1 MAATRW
7 DASRL
12 QGIRDGTD
20 TEYLAV
26 LNRSVRG
33 CAVVGSRALG
43 KSVGQSI
50 FEEVCQELWIFLL
63 SKLETLRPD
72 APLEPYLIAAA
83 KLIAMATARKLF
95 PLAEKSIDEDSGGEP
110 GEDWVRSKMEFE
122 AGNNA
127 GAADGAAG
135 IGMEAEAHADWGLD
149 AALSFPGEAAT
160 QGDHDAA
167 ESLSGA
173 TDRLRATPTSVADVE
188 ARIDREKALQLLTN
202 KSAQLRQ
209 LQLYHRLA

>member
-20 TEYLAV
+20 TEYLAI

-33 CAVVGSRALG
+33 CAVVGARALG
-43 KSVGQSI
+43 KSVGHSI

-63 SKLETLRPD
+63 SKLDTLRPD

-83 KLIAMATARKLF
+83 KLIAMSTARKLF
-95 PLAEKSIDEDSGGEP
+95 PLAEKSIDEDSDGES
-110 GEDWVRSKMEFE
+110 GESWVRSKMEFE
-122 AGNNA
+122 AGYNP
-127 GAADGAAG
+127 GEADGGVGLATETEG
-135 IGMEAEAHADWGLD
+135 HAEWGLD
-149 AALSFPGEAAT
+149 AALGFPGEAAT
-160 QGDHDAA
+160 QGGDDTA
-167 ESLSGA
+167 ENLNGA
-173 TDRLRATPTSVADVE
+173 TDHLRATPTSVADVE

-202 KSAQLRQ
+202 KSPQLRQ
-209 LQLYHRLA
+209 LQLYNRLA